1 MHERERRG
9 GGLQRMAPVVAREA
23 VLAREAGAS
32 PVTAREAVVARK
44 DPVASTA
51 APVALTRP
59 RGSVALGAAPV
70 ASTAHNSGGVDVGT
84 RRRRSGATANRGDSG
99 ARGGLRDLG
108 EKWWPGGNDF
118 LVKSN
123 LAVARFAKRAIAK
136 IAIAVSAKCAAAI
149 AM

>member
-1 MHERERRG
+1 M
-9 GGLQRMAPVVAREA
+9 
-23 VLAREAGAS
+23 AREAGAS
-32 PVTAREAVVARK
+32 PVTARE
-44 DPVASTA
+44 DPVA
-51 APVALTRP
+51 LMRP

-70 ASTAHNSGGVDVGT
+70 ASMAHGSGGADVGR
-84 RRRRSGATANRGDSG
+84 RRRRSGATANRGDGG

-108 EKWWPGGNDF
+108 EKWWPGGNRF

-136 IAIAVSAKCAAAI
+136 IAIAVSAKCVAAI